1 MNAHDPRVGDQ
12 LTFIPSAFLTPDK
25 GTAEVFRERKRMA
38 YSLDGVVI
46 YVNAAHRYYTVAAP
60 CWGYRLTESFKF

>member
-12 LTFIPSAFLTPDK
+12 VTFVPSAFMTPDK
-25 GTAEVFRERKRMA
+25 GVDECIRRRIRMA
-38 YSLDGVVI
+38 YSLSGVVI